1 MKNNP
6 VRPSDKNLAL
16 MQENIGSIEGTRLTT
31 QFGVG
36 IRDNHYSLNK
46 SSRSPTLIED
56 FIGREKIT
64 HFDRE
69 RVAMVGDRLMLSQQT
84 KLSPVG
90 A

>member
-1 MKNNP
+1 MKNNS
-6 VRPSDKNLAL
+6 VRLSDKNLAL
-16 MQENIGSIEGTRLTT
+16 MQENTGGIEGTKLTT

-36 IRDNHYSLNK
+36 ISANHYSLNK

-56 FIGREKIT
+56 FISREKVT
-64 HFDRE
+64 HVDRE
-69 RVAMVGDRLMLSQQT
+69 QVATVADRLMLSQQT